1 LGNSIEYPQANE
13 RISTTSSE
21 LRIMPTKEQFEL
33 VINLAQEKLND
44 INEEETFEL
53 NGKEVSVV
61 SAMEALAN
69 VWDYKCDL
77 IRGGLYYGS

>member
-1 LGNSIEYPQANE
+1 M
-13 RISTTSSE
+13 T
-21 LRIMPTKEQFEL
+21 TKEKFEL

-44 INEEETFEL
+44 ITKEETFEL

-61 SAMEALAN
+61 SAMEALAD

-77 IRGGLYYGS
+77 IRDGQFYES

>member
-1 LGNSIEYPQANE
+1 M
-13 RISTTSSE
+13 T
-21 LRIMPTKEQFEL
+21 TKEQFEL
-33 VINLAQEKLND
+33 VIHLAQERLDD
-44 INEEETFEL
+44 IYEEETFEL

-77 IRGGLYYGS
+77 IRDGQSYGS

>member
-1 LGNSIEYPQANE
+1 M
-13 RISTTSSE
+13 T
-21 LRIMPTKEQFEL
+21 TKEEFEL

-61 SAMEALAN
+61 TAMEALAN
-69 VWDYKCDL
+69 VWDYKCVL
-77 IRGGLYYGS
+77 IRDGKSYGS

>member
-1 LGNSIEYPQANE
+1 MTI
-13 RISTTSSE
+13 
-21 LRIMPTKEQFEL
+21 KEQFEL

-61 SAMEALAN
+61 DAMEALAN
-69 VWDYKCDL
+69 VWDYV
-77 IRGGLYYGS
+77 I